1 LAADEMVDSHEV
13 MPRSAAENFV
23 GDDGVVETADPVNF
37 THDEIAHV
45 DVDNA
50 FRGSRCSPALRDQ

>member
-1 LAADEMVDSHEV
+1 MVDSHEV